1 MGGIFG
7 VVSNGNCVEDLFYGT
22 DYHSHLGTMFGGLAI
37 KNGNGFQRHIH
48 DISGSQFRSEL
59 SDDVRDS
66 SGHEGIGVIS
76 DTDPQPLI
84 PHSHLGEY
92 AIVTVGRINNLAE
105 IAEDAFRRGIHMLD
119 RSGGLMN
126 PTEAVGCL
134 IDQGRTFEEGIA
146 NAQNVIKGSCSMLV
160 LTEQGLYASRDKL
173 GRTPLIIG
181 KKDGAIAVAS
191 ETTSFP
197 NLGRGFSIEHYLG
210 PGEVVLIPTWNSFVQ
225 KKAPEKSMQVCS
237 FLWVYYGYPSSHY
250 EGLNV
255 EIIREQ

>member
-191 ETTSFP
+191 ETTYFP
-197 NLGRGFSIEHYLG
+197 NLGRGF
-210 PGEVVLIPTWNSFVQ
+210 
-225 KKAPEKSMQVCS
+225 
-237 FLWVYYGYPSSHY
+237 
-250 EGLNV
+250 
-255 EIIREQ
+255 